1 MTLQTESSVEIYDV
15 LVVGLGPAGSAA
27 AYELS
32 KAGYSVLAFEKKS
45 MPRYKPC
52 GGGLS
57 LRIEK
62 ILEPDFKEVVEQT
75 IYGVHF
81 TFKGNDD
88 IHVESSRPIAYMV
101 MRDRFDAF
109 LASKAKRAGTH
120 VVEGETVLEILPHAQ
135 WVEIRT
141 ARRRYRGRY
150 LIGADGANSMV
161 ARHLFPDRKVYKTIS
176 LESELP
182 LGRMPDLDLRRKVMV
197 DFERIPG
204 GYGWI
209 FPKQDKLSIG
219 IAGFRRKRWDPHHYF
234 QRFTKGQ
241 GSLTGFSIP
250 KPTGHPIPL
259 FQGPPP
265 VLNRQRIL
273 LAGDAASLVDPFFGE
288 GIYYAVR
295 SGQLAA
301 ITLMNIFKNGHA
313 DLSEYDRMVSAE
325 FYPEFRI
332 ASRLAF
338 IVYAF
343 PRVWYWVN
351 KRHHEFIE
359 LYYDVLRGVMS
370 YHGFVQEVK
379 KALKAMIPWRL
390 RLP

>member
-1 MTLQTESSVEIYDV
+1 MTLQAETSFETYDV

-75 IYGVHF
+75 IYSVHF
-81 TFKGNDD
+81 TFKGQDD
-88 IHVESSRPIAYMV
+88 LHVASTRPIAYMV
-101 MRDRFDAF
+101 MRDRFDAH

-120 VVEGETVLEILPHAQ
+120 VVEGEAVVEIEDRSDG
-135 WVEIRT
+135 VEIRT
-141 ARRRYRGRY
+141 TQRRYRGRY

-161 ARHLFPDRKVYKTIS
+161 ARHLFPERRIYKTVS
-176 LESELP
+176 LESELL
-182 LGRMPDLDLRRKVMV
+182 LGRMPDLDLRRKVLV

-219 IAGFRRKRWDPHHYF
+219 IAGFMRKRWDPHQYF
-234 QRFTKGQ
+234 QHFTRGQ
-241 GSLTGFSIP
+241 EPLTGLAIP

-265 VLNRQRIL
+265 LLSRQRIL

-301 ITLMNIFKNGHA
+301 MTLMNIFRNGHS
-313 DLSEYDRMVSAE
+313 DLSEYDRLVAAE
-325 FYPEFRI
+325 FYPEFRM

-343 PRVWYWVN
+343 PRVWYWAN

-370 YHGFVQEVK
+370 YRGFVQEVK
-379 KALKAMIPWRL
+379 KALKSIIGWR
-390 RLP
+390 RL

>member
-1 MTLQTESSVEIYDV
+1 MTLRGTSLETYDV

-62 ILEPDFKEVVEQT
+62 ILEPDFKEAVEQT

-81 TFKGNDD
+81 TFKGEDD
-88 IHVESSRPIAYMV
+88 LHIASPQPIAYMV
-101 MRDRFDAF
+101 MRDRFDAL
-109 LASKAKRAGTH
+109 LASKAKRAGTN
-120 VVEGETVLEILPHAQ
+120 VIEGETVLEIIDRSDG
-135 WVEIRT
+135 VEIRT
-141 ARRRYRGRY
+141 TQRRYLGRY

-161 ARHLFPDRKVYKTIS
+161 ARHLFPERKIYKSVS

-182 LGRMPDLDLRRKVMV
+182 LGRMPDLDLRRKVLV

-219 IAGFRRKRWDPHHYF
+219 IAGFMRKRWDPHQYF
-234 QRFTKGQ
+234 RRFTNGH
-241 GSLTGFSIP
+241 GSLNGLEIP
-250 KPTGHPIPL
+250 KPTGHPIPI

-265 VLNRQRIL
+265 VLSRQRIL

-301 ITLMNIFKNGHA
+301 ITLMNIFRNGHR
-313 DLSEYDRMVSAE
+313 DLSEYDRLVAAE
-325 FYPEFRI
+325 FYPEFKA

-359 LYYDVLRGVMS
+359 LYYDVLRGVLS
-370 YHGFVQEVK
+370 YRGFVQEVK
-379 KALKAMIPWRL
+379 KVFKAMVGWR
-390 RLP
+390 